1 MLPLLTELGKGDTMK
16 KISGPTVIPAAGNMP
31 KIIEEYVGHVNTGT
45 TEVSIARMMSP
56 AGWLEP
62 GQTPEFDEYTVVL
75 KGVLHIETR
84 EATMDIRAGEGV
96 LIKAGEWVR
105 YGSPGEVG
113 AEYIAVCIPAFA
125 PDKVH
130 RDDA

>member
-1 MLPLLTELGKGDTMK
+1 ME

-31 KIIEEYVGHVNTGT
+31 KIIEEYVGRVNTGT

-75 KGVLHIETR
+75 KGVLHIDTGD
-84 EATMDIRAGEGV
+84 ASMDVHAGEGV

-105 YGSPGEVG
+105 YGSPGEDG
-113 AEYIAVCIPAFA
+113 AEYIAVCLPAFS